1 MAVGAA
7 VDQAVEQV
15 QPLAEERGIALSA
28 EVPEELQAR
37 ADAKA
42 LDHVV
47 STSGA
52 TVGGGGGEVDG
63 CSALSTL
70 VPHYGQNFWCSS
82 KSAPQLLQNTIMI
95 QIIPGQGRV

>member
-1 MAVGAA
+1 MVLWLPAGGGGGTFCGGGGGGGA
-7 VDQAVEQV
+7 EN
-15 QPLAEERGIALSA
+15 
-28 EVPEELQAR
+28 
-37 ADAKA
+37 
-42 LDHVV
+42 VV